1 MCEICSQSS
10 IKTPDLNPNQLSGFY
25 MRATLA
31 LNGLNKYDHFQN
43 FKIIISTPSL
53 SSPTFSSNGT
63 NKKSIRKHELVRKKN
78 RCLRHETCM
87 KPVFFLVLNLR
98 LNIFKFVMSLEC
110 LFNQSKPTEKSNNN
124 CSRFVPSNFQKF
136 CFVTF
141 LEI

>member
-1 MCEICSQSS
+1 
-10 IKTPDLNPNQLSGFY
+10 

-43 FKIIISTPSL
+43 FKIIISSPSL

-63 NKKSIRKHELVRKKN
+63 NKKSIRKHELVKKKIDVSD
-78 RCLRHETCM
+78 M
-87 KPVFFLVLNLR
+87 KPVWNQFFFLVLNLR

-141 LEI
+141 LEIWKKHLFKS